1 MKLSIITAT
10 YNRANYLT
18 KLYESIKSNL
28 KYKLNCEWII
38 IDDGSTDN
46 TKEKVSKFIE
56 ENKIPIKYCYQ
67 KNTGK
72 MRSNK

>member
-10 YNRANYLT
+10 YNRAKYLP
-18 KLYESIKSNL
+18 KLYESIKNNL
-28 KYKLNCEWII
+28 KYNLNCEWII
-38 IDDGSTDN
+38 IDDGSIDE
-46 TKEKVSKFIE
+46 TKKQVEKFIE
-56 ENKIPIKYCYQ
+56 ENKVLIKYCYQ